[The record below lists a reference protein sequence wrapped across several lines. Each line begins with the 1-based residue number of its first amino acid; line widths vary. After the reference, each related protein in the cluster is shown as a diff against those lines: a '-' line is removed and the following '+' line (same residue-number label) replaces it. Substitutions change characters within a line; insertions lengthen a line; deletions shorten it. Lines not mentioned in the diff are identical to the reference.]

1 MKRILFATV
10 ALLAL
15 TTAGKADVIGTF
27 GINPTSAQGAFSND
41 PNGPLVGGLFNDFY
55 TFDLVGG
62 PQFVTIASATN
73 TFATGGITGAF
84 GIQNFAAAIFQ
95 TVGVPGGG
103 DDILK
108 FGPQFATLDS
118 SGLSQ
123 SLNGS
128 GLLDPGSYYLQ
139 VAGNAGALAGYGG
152 NFSVAAVPF
161 ALLGSGVPGILAILG
176 FGGFSFWRRRNAVG

>member
-1 MKRILFATV
+1 M
-10 ALLAL
+10 LAF
-15 TTAGKADVIGTF
+15 TTASKADVVGTF

-55 TFDLVGG
+55 TFDLVDG
-62 PQFVTIASATN
+62 PQFITIASATN
-73 TFATGGITGAF
+73 TFAAGGIDGPF

-128 GLLDPGSYYLQ
+128 GTLDPGSYYLQ

-152 NFSVAAVPF
+152 NFSVAAVPGPVVG
-161 ALLGSGVPGILAILG
+161 AGLPGLAAMVM
-176 FGGFSFWRRRNAVG
+176 FGMSYWRRRRQAA

>member
-1 MKRILFATV
+1 MRKLLLATATV
-10 ALLAL
+10 LAL
-15 TTAGKADVIGTF
+15 AVPASADVVGTF

-41 PNGPLVGGLFNDFY
+41 PNGPLVGGLFTDLY

-73 TFATGGITGAF
+73 TFAVGGITGAF

-108 FGPQFATLDS
+108 FGP
-118 SGLSQ
+118 
-123 SLNGS
+123 
-128 GLLDPGSYYLQ
+128 
-139 VAGNAGALAGYGG
+139 
-152 NFSVAAVPF
+152 
-161 ALLGSGVPGILAILG
+161 
-176 FGGFSFWRRRNAVG
+176 